1 MGRELNTIAQVDQ
14 SDERRQNLK
23 DRVTTDKVVI
33 RPWKESHMISRRA
46 LHPGIGIVLAVLLA
60 ATLAGLGAAQLKGQT
75 VRIGNTDLG
84 GVVTSS
90 KGTEAGVWV
99 IAETS
104 DLPTKLV
111 KIVVTD
117 DQGRY
122 LVPDLPKANYSV
134 WVRGYGLVDSPK
146 VKASPGQT
154 LNLKAVVATDTK
166 AAAEYY
172 PALYWFSLLQ
182 VPPKSDFPG
191 TGPSGNGIAPNI
203 KSQGE
208 WIRDIVNTDGCTGC
222 HQMGDKATREIPK
235 SILSQTSDSKGAWD
249 RRIKAGQAGGG
260 MSNRFDQVGR
270 QRALAM
276 YADWSDRIAHG
287 EQPTAAPSRP
297 QGLERNVV
305 VTLWDWADSKVYLHD
320 AISSDKRN
328 PTVNA
333 NGPIYGALEE
343 SGDYLTVLDPARNS
357 TSRVNLRPRDPQ
369 TPTSFTTKPAAPSP
383 YWGDEAIWNSQTTVH
398 SFSMDKQGRVW
409 AAARVRK
416 PKTPAWCQA
425 GSDQISAKLFP
436 IDQGQRGLELYEPKT
451 KETTTIDTCFTWG
464 HVNFDDHDV
473 LWSSFGPTGV
483 EGWFDTKIWD
493 KTHDEKKAQGWSAFV
508 LDYNGNGKRDA
519 YTEPDQPADSTK
531 DKRIS
536 VSFYGDSPAPDG
548 SVWGSVLGMPGALV
562 RFVPGSHPPETALAE
577 YYEVPWNNPKAPV
590 QGFAPR
596 GMDVDSKGV
605 VWTVLSSGHYASFDR
620 SKCKGPLNGP
630 SAATGQQCPEGWT
643 LYRFPGPNY
652 KGAVENG
659 SADSAYYNFVDR
671 FDMLGVGKDVPLATG
686 NLSEGLLVLVNGKF
700 LTLRVPYPMGYYAKG
715 LDGRVDDPKGG
726 WKGKGIYT
734 PISTRAPFHMEG
746 GKGTT
751 PKLVKFQMRPNPL
764 AD

>member
-46 LHPGIGIVLAVLLA
+46 LHPGMGIVLAVVLA

-90 KGTEAGVWV
+90 KGAEAGVWV

-154 LNLKAVVATDTK
+154 LNLKAVVAADTK

-235 SILSQTSDSKGAWD
+235 SILSQNSDSKGAWD

-305 VTLWDWADSKVYLHD
+305 VTLWDWADPKVYLHD

-436 IDQGQRGLELYEPKT
+436 IEQGQRGLELYEPKT

-519 YTEPDQPADSTK
+519 YTEPDQPADPSK

-548 SVWGSVLGMPGALV
+548 SIWGSVLGMPGALV

-596 GMDVDSKGV
+596 GMDVDSRGV

-671 FDMLGVGKDVPLATG
+671 FDILGVGKDVPLATG

-715 LDGRVDDPKGG
+715 LDGRIDDPKGG